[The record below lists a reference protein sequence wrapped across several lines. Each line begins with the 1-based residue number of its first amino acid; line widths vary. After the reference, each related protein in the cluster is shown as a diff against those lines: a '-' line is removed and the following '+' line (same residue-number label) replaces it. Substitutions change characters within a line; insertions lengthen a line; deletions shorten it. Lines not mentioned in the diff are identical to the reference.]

1 MSTQVST
8 ALSVSQPRRLL
19 SHFSKRG
26 IPYGLQQLRYSPNLQ
41 RSKVFWEEPVTLP
54 PGIAHSR
61 GFVRCLPQH
70 SHTLPQLRDEIMAS
84 MMWCSALLL
93 TFAGMA
99 GLARAQQQVAA
110 LQPFTTIRVCT
121 PFNVLIA
128 PAQDA
133 GTPYAVYADADQGVK
148 NSLNATVTGGVL
160 TMATA
165 QAAATQQVFSTDQ
178 PIKVTITYVHCCL
191 PANG

>member
-1 MSTQVST
+1 
-8 ALSVSQPRRLL
+8 
-19 SHFSKRG
+19 
-26 IPYGLQQLRYSPNLQ
+26 
-41 RSKVFWEEPVTLP
+41 
-54 PGIAHSR
+54 
-61 GFVRCLPQH
+61 
-70 SHTLPQLRDEIMAS
+70 MAS
-84 MMWCSALLL
+84 RMWCSALLL

-110 LQPFTTIRVCT
+110 LQPFTTVRVCT

-148 NSLNATVTGGVL
+148 NSLNATVTAGVL
-160 TMATA
+160 TLATA
-165 QAAATQQVFSTDQ
+165 QAAATQQVFSTDK